1 MGGYLSGRRG
11 GRPTVES
18 TNSIKLAVSDV
29 VLTRGRK
36 PPPGMQF
43 SGTRGNEPFSFI
55 VMVSLDSP
63 DRDCGTMRVRHDTIR
78 HPTGSETGP
87 QDYTLDLRA
96 GPCSLGGRRWSFVC
110 PRTRRRCRTLYL
122 PNGASR
128 FASRAAY
135 RLAYQSQR
143 DDGMD
148 RRHAKLAR
156 LCRKVGGAYKGLGA
170 AFPIRPKGMR
180 RRTYDRLLGKW
191 FAAEDEFEAFF
202 SEKARRLLKL

>member
-29 VLTRGRK
+29 VPTREQK
-36 PPPGMQF
+36 PPFGMRF
-43 SGTRGNEPFSFI
+43 SGTRGSEPFSFI

-63 DRDCGTMRVRHDTIR
+63 DAGSGTMRVRHDTIR

-87 QDYTLDLRA
+87 QDYTLELRA
-96 GPCSLGGRRWSFVC
+96 GPCSLGGRRWWFVC
-110 PRTRRRCRTLYL
+110 PHTQQRCRTLYL
-122 PNGASR
+122 PNGANR

-143 DDGMD
+143 DDDMD

-156 LCRKVGGAYKGLGA
+156 ICGKVGGPYRGLGA
-170 AFPIRPKGMR
+170 ALPPRPKGMR
-180 RRTYDRLLGKW
+180 RRTYDRLLDKW

-202 SEKARRLLKL
+202 AEKARRLLRW